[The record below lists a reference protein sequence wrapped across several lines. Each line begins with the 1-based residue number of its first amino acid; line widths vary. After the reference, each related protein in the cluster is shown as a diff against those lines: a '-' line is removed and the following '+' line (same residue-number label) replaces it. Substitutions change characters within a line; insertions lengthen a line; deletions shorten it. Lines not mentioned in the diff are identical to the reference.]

1 MTFIW
6 TGEVRAVESPFP
18 SGTVDM
24 RGVAISYQDLG
35 TIAVCLVA
43 VAVLWAFFQFTKV
56 GLALRAAAVNPEEA
70 RLVGV
75 RVSRMLG
82 LGWGLAAMLG
92 AIAGALTAPTVFLDP
107 SMMQAVLIYAF
118 AAAVLGGIDSPI
130 GAVVGGLLGALAGGL
145 VGNYHD
151 QQEKNLAETR
161 RDYAGYDAAK
171 GTRLKIERVRTNPP
185 SAAPG
190 DTVEIQLTYAV
201 LTPREDVMVPVRE
214 SREIL
219 FEGSKVGEASVD
231 IEREGGTWRSV
242 VPITLPGNARP
253 GNYRVVASVESRGG
267 GKDIEEITFRVHR

>member
-1 MTFIW
+1 MRTI
-6 TGEVRAVESPFP
+6 VSLAVIAALFVSIL
-18 SGTVDM
+18 SGCAAQNGGM
-24 RGVAISYQDLG
+24 REHQG
-35 TIAVCLVA
+35 
-43 VAVLWAFFQFTKV
+43 
-56 GLALRAAAVNPEEA
+56 AAVGA
-70 RLVGV
+70 GTGAVG
-75 RVSRMLG
+75 
-82 LGWGLAAMLG
+82 
-92 AIAGALTAPTVFLDP
+92 
-107 SMMQAVLIYAF
+107 
-118 AAAVLGGIDSPI
+118 
-130 GAVVGGLLGALAGGL
+130 GAVVGGLLGGRRGAVAGGLLGALAGGL

-151 QQEKNLAETR
+151 EQEKNLAETR
-161 RDYAGYDAAK
+161 RAYTEYNAAK

-185 SAAPG
+185 TAAPG

>member
-1 MTFIW
+1 
-6 TGEVRAVESPFP
+6 
-18 SGTVDM
+18 M
-24 RGVAISYQDLG
+24 RKIVSLA
-35 TIAVCLVA
+35 A
-43 VAVLWAFFQFTKV
+43 VA
-56 GLALRAAAVNPEEA
+56 ALFVSILSGCAAQNGGMREHRGAAVGA
-70 RLVGV
+70 GTGAVGGAV
-75 RVSRMLG
+75 VGG
-82 LGWGLAAMLG
+82 L
-92 AIAGALTAPTVFLDP
+92 
-107 SMMQAVLIYAF
+107 
-118 AAAVLGGIDSPI
+118 LGGKR

-151 QQEKNLAETR
+151 EREKNLSETR
-161 RDYAGYDAAK
+161 RGYTEYNPAR

-185 SAAPG
+185 AAAPG
-190 DTVEIQLTYAV
+190 ETVEIQLTYAV

-242 VPITLPGNARP
+242 VPITLPGDARP